1 MASQQGSEKKI
12 RIYRQILSGVKKD
25 KTELS
30 LNSEESKLWDK
41 IELEVNDER
50 QKNPGVILE
59 IAWDI
64 EDFEEK

>member
-1 MASQQGSEKKI
+1 MASQEGSEKKI
-12 RIYRQILSGVKKD
+12 RMYRQILSGVKKD
-25 KTELS
+25 ETELS

-41 IELEVNDER
+41 IELEVNDEI

-59 IAWDI
+59 IPWDI

>member
-1 MASQQGSEKKI
+1 MPSQQGSEKKI
-12 RIYRQILSGVKKD
+12 KIYRQILSGVKKD

-41 IELEVNDER
+41 IETEINDER
-50 QKNPGVILE
+50 QKNPGVIIE
-59 IAWDI
+59 IPWDI

>member
-1 MASQQGSEKKI
+1 
-12 RIYRQILSGVKKD
+12 VKKNE
-25 KTELS
+25 TELS

-50 QKNPGVILE
+50 QKNPSVILE
-59 IAWDI
+59 IPWDI

>member
-12 RIYRQILSGVKKD
+12 RMYRQILSGVKKNEI
-25 KTELS
+25 ELS

-41 IELEVNDER
+41 IELEVNNER

-59 IAWDI
+59 IPWDI

>member
-12 RIYRQILSGVKKD
+12 RMYRQILSGVKKD
-25 KTELS
+25 ETKLS

-59 IAWDI
+59 IPWDI